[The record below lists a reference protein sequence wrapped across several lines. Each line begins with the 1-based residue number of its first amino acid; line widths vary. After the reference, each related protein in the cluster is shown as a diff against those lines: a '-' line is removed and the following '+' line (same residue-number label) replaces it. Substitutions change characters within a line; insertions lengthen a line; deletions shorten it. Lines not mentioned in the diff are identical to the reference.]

1 MRILIT
7 GSRDWT
13 NGVAIEH
20 ALRQHAV
27 PDAILVHGDCR
38 GADKIAAK
46 IWKGMNL
53 KDEPHP
59 ANWHKYGPTAGPIR
73 NREMINSGIDLCLAF
88 IKNFSTG
95 STMCAETAN
104 AKGIRTE
111 IFRE

>member
-7 GSRDWT
+7 GSRDWI
-13 NGVAIEH
+13 NAIAIEH
-20 ALRQHAV
+20 ALRQHSIAG
-27 PDAILVHGDCR
+27 AILVHGDCR
-38 GADKIAAK
+38 GADKIGK
-46 IWKGMNL
+46 KVWNSLGL

-59 ANWHKYGPTAGPIR
+59 ANWTKYGPAAGPIR

-95 STMCAETAN
+95 STMCAEAAH

-111 IFRE
+111 IYRE